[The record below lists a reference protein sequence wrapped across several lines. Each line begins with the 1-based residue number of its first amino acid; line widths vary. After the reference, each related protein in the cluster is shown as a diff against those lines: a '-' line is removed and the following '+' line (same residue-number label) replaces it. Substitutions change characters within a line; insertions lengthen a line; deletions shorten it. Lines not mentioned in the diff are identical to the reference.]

1 LLMYPWLQR
10 RNSMVS
16 TGENPISHSPSIQA
30 TLTRWVIALL
40 VATLAT
46 FSVFWMMQGLI
57 SSGNSVVNEES
68 FGRLIEFVDV
78 SQDDDVQTK
87 QNKVNKP
94 PTPPAEPPKPELPK
108 PNVQAQSANSFDIGA
123 IDLSADLNIDAG
135 LAGSGGDGEFLP
147 IVKVAPQYPRRALQK
162 GIEGHVTVEFTVTA
176 LGTVVDPKV
185 IDANPPTVFNRAA
198 MNAVKKFK
206 YKPKIV
212 DGKAQAVTGVRN
224 IIRFELDKSSKK

>member
-1 LLMYPWLQR
+1 
-10 RNSMVS
+10 MVS
-16 TGENPISHSPSIQA
+16 TGENPISQSPSGQV
-30 TLTRWVIALL
+30 TLARWVAALL
-40 VATLAT
+40 VATFAT
-46 FSVFWMMQGLI
+46 FTVFWMMQGLI

-87 QNKVNKP
+87 KHKVNKP
-94 PTPPAEPPKPELPK
+94 PTPPAEPPKPDLPK
-108 PNVQAQSANSFDIGA
+108 PSIEAQSANAFNIGA
-123 IDLSADLNIDAG
+123 IDLSADLSIDAG
-135 LAGSGGDGEFLP
+135 LAGSGGDGDFLP

-176 LGTVVDPKV
+176 LGTVIDPKV

>member
-1 LLMYPWLQR
+1 
-10 RNSMVS
+10 
-16 TGENPISHSPSIQA
+16 
-30 TLTRWVIALL
+30 
-40 VATLAT
+40 
-46 FSVFWMMQGLI
+46 MMQTLI

-78 SQDDDVQTK
+78 SQDEDVQTK
-87 QNKVNKP
+87 QRKVNKP
-94 PTPPAEPPKPELPK
+94 PAPPVEPPKPDLPT
-108 PNVQAQSANSFDIGA
+108 PNVQAQSANEFDLGA
-123 IDLSADLNIDAG
+123 IDLSADLTIDAG
-135 LAGSGGDGEFLP
+135 LVGSGGDGDFLP

-176 LGTVVDPKV
+176 LGTVIDPRV
-185 IDANPPTVFNRAA
+185 IDSNPPNVFNRAA

-224 IIRFELDKSSKK
+224 IIRFELDKSSK

>member
-1 LLMYPWLQR
+1 MMSTAV
-10 RNSMVS
+10 NSEKQLPVDHS
-16 TGENPISHSPSIQA
+16 SISSSPITRSPIV
-30 TLTRWVIALL
+30 RWVIALL
-40 VATLAT
+40 IAT
-46 FSVFWMMQGLI
+46 FATFIVFWMMQGLI

-78 SQDDDVQTK
+78 SQDEDVQTK
-87 QNKVNKP
+87 QRKVNKP
-94 PTPPAEPPKPELPK
+94 PTPPAEPPKPDLPK
-108 PNVQAQSANSFDIGA
+108 PSMEAQSANAFDIGA

-135 LAGSGGDGEFLP
+135 LSGSGGDGDFLP

-176 LGTVVDPKV
+176 LGTVIDPKV
-185 IDANPPTVFNRAA
+185 IDANPPNIFNRAA
-198 MNAVKKFK
+198 MNAAKKFK

-224 IIRFELDKSSKK
+224 IIRFELDKSSKR

>member
-1 LLMYPWLQR
+1 
-10 RNSMVS
+10 MVS
-16 TGENPISHSPSIQA
+16 QGVNPFV
-30 TLTRWVIALL
+30 RWSSAIV
-40 VATLAT
+40 VASLAT
-46 FSVFWMMQGLI
+46 FAVFWMMQTLI

-78 SQDDDVQTK
+78 SQDEDVQTK
-87 QNKVNKP
+87 QRKVNKP
-94 PTPPAEPPKPELPK
+94 PAPPVEPPKPDLPT
-108 PNVQAQSANSFDIGA
+108 PNVQAQSANEFDLGA
-123 IDLSADLNIDAG
+123 IDLSADLTIDAG
-135 LAGSGGDGEFLP
+135 LVGSGGDGDFLP

-176 LGTVVDPKV
+176 LGTVIDPRV
-185 IDANPPTVFNRAA
+185 IDSNPPNVFNRAA

-224 IIRFELDKSSKK
+224 IIRFELDKSSK

>member
-1 LLMYPWLQR
+1 
-10 RNSMVS
+10 MVS
-16 TGENPISHSPSIQA
+16 QGVNP
-30 TLTRWVIALL
+30 LVRWSFAIV
-40 VATLAT
+40 VASLAT
-46 FSVFWMMQGLI
+46 FAVFWMMQTLI

-78 SQDDDVQTK
+78 SQDEDVQTK
-87 QNKVNKP
+87 QRKVNKP
-94 PTPPAEPPKPELPK
+94 PAPPVEPPKPDIPK
-108 PNVQAQSANSFDIGA
+108 PSIQAQSANAFDMGA

-135 LAGSGGDGEFLP
+135 LAGSGGDGDFLP

-176 LGTVVDPKV
+176 LGTVIDPKV
-185 IDANPPTVFNRAA
+185 IDANPPNVFNRAA

-224 IIRFELDKSSKK
+224 IIRFELDKSSK